1 MRQYDIDTNV
11 ILRLIV
17 NDDAEQRRLA
27 VQLSEQLGNAFV
39 GHLTL
44 ITLIELDWALRSRYG
59 YVRADVV
66 AAVNALLRVRGLS
79 IESHD
84 LVVSAL
90 KLMRGKSDFADVLIA
105 LKCRDAGCEK
115 TVTFDQT
122 AARLIPGMELLA

>member
-1 MRQYDIDTNV
+1 MRRCGIDTNV

-27 VQLSEQLGNAFV
+27 LRFSEQMGDTFV

-59 YVRADVV
+59 YSRADV
-66 AAVNALLRVRGLS
+66 AEAIGKLLRVRGLS
-79 IESHD
+79 VESHD
-84 LVVSAL
+84 LVVFAL

-105 LKCRDAGCEK
+105 LKCREAGCEK
-115 TVTFDQT
+115 TVTFDRT
-122 AARLIPGMELLA
+122 AASLIPGMELLA